1 MTNPTRNKDA
11 GIPGNGGQFAGS
23 QHTEAATEPL
33 REYVPSKNV
42 DVLVAASQAARARV
56 AAGKP
61 SWGER
66 IPAKAI
72 WQDETT
78 TWDQKRDKFVTAV
91 KASKWYAGQEEF
103 SEQSATPS
111 ARRCSPD
118 RQYAT
123 TTRRPRTRSSTGP
136 AGGMRSVPDPTSA
149 A

>member
-11 GIPGNGGQFAGS
+11 GIPGNGGQFAGT
-23 QHTEAATEPL
+23 QHAEAATEPL
-33 REYVPSKNV
+33 REYAPSKNV

-66 IPAKAI
+66 IPGKAI

-91 KASKWYAGQEEF
+91 KASKWYAGQDELSDLRDAIEEL
-103 SEQSATPS
+103 EDA
-111 ARRCSPD
+111 PD
-118 RQYAT
+118 EVEMKYILDGIYDQASLDRINLSFG
-123 TTRRPRTRSSTGP
+123 R
-136 AGGMRSVPDPTSA
+136 
-149 A
+149 